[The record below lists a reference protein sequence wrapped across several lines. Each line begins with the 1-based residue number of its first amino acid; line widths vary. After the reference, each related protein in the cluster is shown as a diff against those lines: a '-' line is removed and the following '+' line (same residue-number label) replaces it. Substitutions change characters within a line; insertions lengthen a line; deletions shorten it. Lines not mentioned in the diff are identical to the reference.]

1 MRIWGIKRTPTY
13 IICRNKSTLI
23 LA

>member
-13 IICRNKSTLI
+13 IICRNKSTQI